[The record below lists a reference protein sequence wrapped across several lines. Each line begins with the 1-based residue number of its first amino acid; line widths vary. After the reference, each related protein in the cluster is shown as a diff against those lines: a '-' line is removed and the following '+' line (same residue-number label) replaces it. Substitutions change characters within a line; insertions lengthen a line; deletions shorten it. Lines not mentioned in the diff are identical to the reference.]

1 MDNSILVELY
11 KQFPNVRERRGQGN
25 KTFKYVASNDIIDR
39 MNRVFQ
45 GNWSVEVIA
54 AKELDTDVLVHV
66 RVTVFDQQPNGPVM
80 GYVQEAFASHPLAKF
95 STGDKQG
102 QVIDRGN
109 SYRAAHSKALKAA
122 VARWGVGLY
131 MDEEGEE
138 GESHSSTFT
147 ASPPAADPSKGNSPF
162 PTGIPTFTTP
172 VFPAPATP
180 LPNTPPSV
188 GKQAL
193 PVQEKLA
200 ATPPP
205 FTVPKTAVPSKPA
218 EVSPPVA
225 QVQSGSE
232 DRWAAPVVEPP
243 KEMKEPEYLT
253 DVQKVALETILQM
266 NGLKYDETARKVL
279 ETNDFP
285 PIEKLLYMQAVKLIQ
300 YGNNLKLGK

>member
-45 GNWSVEVIA
+45 GNWSVEVID
-54 AKELDTDVLVHV
+54 AKELDSDVLVHV
-66 RVTVFDQQPNGPVM
+66 RVTVFDQTPNGPIM
-80 GYVQEAFASHPLAKF
+80 GYAQEAFASHPLARF

-131 MDEEGEE
+131 MEEEGEDGE
-138 GESHSSTFT
+138 GHSSTFAT
-147 ASPPAADPSKGNSPF
+147 PPPAADSFKGNAPF
-162 PTGIPTFTTP
+162 PTEAPKL
-172 VFPAPATP
+172 PAPSVP
-180 LPNTPPSV
+180 SFTPPV
-188 GKQAL
+188 TERQAL

-205 FTVPKTAVPSKPA
+205 FAVPKSSVPPVSKPV
-218 EVSPPVA
+218 EVAPPVA

-232 DRWAAPVVEPP
+232 DKWAAPVVEPP
-243 KEMKEPEYLT
+243 KEPKEPEYLT
-253 DVQKVALETILQM
+253 SVQKVALETILQM
-266 NGLKYDETARKVL
+266 NGLAYEETAKKIL
-279 ETNDFP
+279 EMDNP
-285 PIEKLLYMQAVKLIQ
+285 PAIDKLLYMQAVKLIQ